1 MTSLKSN
8 TTKEPKRLP
17 VLLRRAWYGLNQTFR
32 QRIAHLGITPD
43 QFSILRWVHESG
55 TAGLTQR
62 ALTDLM
68 ASDSSTIAG
77 TLSRMEKAD
86 LVKRQP
92 HESDRRARRIQLQPD
107 GIKALNAGH
116 TIAQD
121 LQDHI
126 LESLPIIQREL
137 FLANLEVIAE
147 ACSVS
152 HTHSL
157 HQKSSAIPPG
167 SRP

>member
-1 MTSLKSN
+1 PN
-8 TTKEPKRLP
+8 
-17 VLLRRAWYGLNQTFR
+17 
-32 QRIAHLGITPD
+32 
-43 QFSILRWVHESG
+43 
-55 TAGLTQR
+55 
-62 ALTDLM
+62 
-68 ASDSSTIAG
+68 
-77 TLSRMEKAD
+77 
-86 LVKRQP
+86 
-92 HESDRRARRIQLQPD
+92 

-157 HQKSSAIPPG
+157 QQKSSAIPQG